1 MSIYTRRR
9 RFHRLTLLGA
19 TALCGATLPVAAARA
34 AAAQPQA
41 ATASPT
47 VGEIIVTAR
56 KRAESLQAVPM
67 SISAYTGDALN
78 KSGYADLS
86 NVSRVAPNVYFEAA
100 DRSRPLIYIRGI
112 GTRSYDGGS
121 DPSIGVFIDGVY
133 QGRFGGLDVDLD
145 DVQRVEVLKGPQG
158 TLYGRNTIGGAMS
171 VITKEPTKDFSARA
185 YAEYGGSV
193 IPGDHLYGLGATVSG
208 PLAADRLTGLLSFE
222 HHFRD
227 GYQPT
232 RYPNGADTGVRGGSE
247 DSYGVRGK
255 LNWTPT
261 DQLTVK
267 LAGDYTYMNGPPL
280 VLTSNELGMGLG
292 PGALAPGYTL
302 PTPSADPYHPYSDV
316 GNAHLHKTTYGGA
329 LTAEW
334 TSGRYALTSI
344 SAARKLTI
352 DELNDLD
359 GTPLP
364 FYTNPVTDDAAQ
376 VSEELRATYTGKR
389 VTWLV
394 GAYYGH
400 ETDNRTDSI
409 VFGPASLLNLYGGG
423 ATDWAFQV
431 KGRTTSYAVFGQLH
445 YAVTDKLSATF
456 GARYSDDE
464 KTFTFNTT
472 NTAAPLVIA
481 PFVTT
486 QHRSWNSFDPSV
498 SVDYKITAS
507 VMAYASWATG
517 YKSGAFQFI
526 ATSPA
531 IASQVADPESVNSYE
546 TGIKSTLFNHRLRL
560 NLAGFYMDY
569 KNLQQLRLVPG
580 PADTAFIVINNA
592 AASTIYGIEA
602 EGRAIIS
609 SAVSVDFSY
618 AYLHARFDKY
628 LFAPGE
634 DFSGNQMPRAPENSF
649 SIAPD
654 YSVAIGRGRLD
665 ARVSY
670 TWRDRIFFEAD
681 NNTID
686 PQSSEAPLGLVDG
699 SISYSQGPWTVAVWG
714 RNLTD
719 ERYRRQ
725 VLNSTGS
732 AQREVW
738 AEPRTVGVR
747 VSYALD

>member
-1 MSIYTRRR
+1 MTSLGSRRCFR
-9 RFHRLTLLGA
+9 RLILLGA
-19 TALCGATLPVAAARA
+19 TSLCGVGLVPAATWAAQTQAAAEA
-34 AAAQPQA
+34 
-41 ATASPT
+41 PT

-121 DPSIGVFIDGVY
+121 DPSVGVFIDGVY

-158 TLYGRNTIGGAMS
+158 TLYGRNTIGGAVS
-171 VITKEPTKDFSARA
+171 VITKEPTKTFSARA
-185 YAEYGGSV
+185 YAEYGGSA
-193 IPGDHLYGLGATVSG
+193 ISGDSLYSVGATLSG
-208 PLAADRLTGLLSFE
+208 PVVADRLGAILSVE
-222 HHFRD
+222 RHSRD

-232 RYPNGADTGVRGGSE
+232 RFANGVDTGVRGGSE
-247 DSYGVRGK
+247 DSWGVRGK

-261 DQLTVK
+261 DQLKVK

-280 VLTSNELGMGLG
+280 VLTSNELGQGLG

-316 GNAHLHKTTYGGA
+316 ANAHLHKTTYGGA
-329 LTAEW
+329 LTTEW
-334 TSGRYALTSI
+334 TAGRYALTSI

-364 FYTNPVTDDAAQ
+364 FYTNPVTDNAAQ
-376 VSEELRATYTGKR
+376 VSEELRASYTGDR
-389 VTWLV
+389 VTWLL

-400 ETDNRTDSI
+400 ETDTRTDGI
-409 VFGPASLLNLYGGG
+409 VFGPASLLNLFGGG
-423 ATDWAFQV
+423 ATDWSFKV

-445 YAVTDKLSATF
+445 YALTDRLSATL
-456 GARYSDDE
+456 GARYSDDG
-464 KTFTFNTT
+464 KTFTFDTA
-472 NTAAPLVIA
+472 NTAAPLVIS

-486 QHRSWNSFDPSV
+486 QHRSWNAFDPSV
-498 SVDYKITAS
+498 SLDYKITTA
-507 VMAYASWATG
+507 VMAYASWSTG

-531 IASQVADPESVNSYE
+531 IANQIADPESVDAYE
-546 TGIKSTLFNHRLRL
+546 TGIKSTLFDHRLRL
-560 NLAGFYMDY
+560 NVAGFYMDY

-580 PADTAFIVINNA
+580 PGGTAFIVINNA

-602 EGRAIIS
+602 EGRAVFS
-609 SAVSVDFSY
+609 SAFSLDFSY

-628 LFAPGE
+628 PFAPGE
-634 DFSGNQMPRAPENSF
+634 DFSGNRMPRAPENSF
-649 SIAPD
+649 SLAPN
-654 YSVAIGRGRLD
+654 YTLAVGPGRLD

-670 TWRDRIFFEAD
+670 TWRDKIFFEAD
-681 NNTID
+681 NNAVD
-686 PQSSEAPLGLVDG
+686 PQSSESPLGLVDG
-699 SISYSQGPWTVAVWG
+699 SVAYTQGAWTVALWG

-732 AQREVW
+732 AQRQVW
-738 AEPRTVGVR
+738 AEPRTVGLR
-747 VSYALD
+747 ISCALN